1 MAAGDDVN
9 DERPT
14 VPFEA
19 TPGGAKHRRGRRA
32 WTFIGIAAVV
42 AAVLAATATVPG
54 WQRTVALGAVV
65 VGVVGLVA
73 VKPLI
78 KRAPK
83 PADGDNRVD
92 WGSALAGG
100 SAVVLGRLIQS
111 VGPESGGFWAFVA
124 TMFAGAFV
132 AAAAALAADAWWRIR
147 RASKRADE
155 SGQPVSERPNP
166 RP

>member
-9 DERPT
+9 DERPSVPLTTNVVDDNERRRRRVWT
-14 VPFEA
+14 VVA
-19 TPGGAKHRRGRRA
+19 L
-32 WTFIGIAAVV
+32 AAVA

-111 VGPESGGFWAFVA
+111 VGPDSGGFWAFVA